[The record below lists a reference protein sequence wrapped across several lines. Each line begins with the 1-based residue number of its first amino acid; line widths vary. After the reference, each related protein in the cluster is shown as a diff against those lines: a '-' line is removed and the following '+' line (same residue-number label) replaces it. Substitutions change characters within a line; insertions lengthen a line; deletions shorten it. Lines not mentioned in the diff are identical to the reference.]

1 MIPGMLPE
9 PQGPSSPSA
18 PYSTACPAQFPSSPS
33 APYSVARHRVQR
45 QLEVAA
51 EASDPDVL
59 VRRLTHAIKTAS
71 NVGIEDLAMYQEG
84 LEAVQNQSSLAQT
97 DAASQWVPSLMPLG
111 IAPPPNF
118 ITPRRLS
125 ATPASVRARIDA
137 GEVAS
142 LVAILTL
149 TENGVAE
156 LRDASAPAGG
166 VTHQTRVF
174 DPSQV
179 VPGKAHWAV
188 RRGFNVFDHLALRDL
203 LEDPV
208 LPYARVVAVIDPLY
222 PGSQILASQLL
233 RHGPQGPLNSVV
245 CVLPGSGTAQD
256 MAGPEYLPIVAAL
269 CLGGG
274 ELGAGQGALGFAF
287 GRALAIV
294 ERGSA
299 YEGNW
304 PESVAGVALQAA
316 SRGTEV
322 EERPTGTGQWLFY
335 PPAPEVVE
343 DEAATPSP
351 APTAGEG
358 EEGEEGGAAEAPP
371 AEAAPE
377 GEDGEETEK
386 PPEPEKASYTGAQV
400 HAWLFN
406 GLNQCYASNSTIER
420 LCSDGVLEE
429 EARGCKDWLAKVEK
443 SGFWGPVAG
452 VRAETVRL
460 REEER
465 LAREEAKR
473 EAKRQAKAE
482 KKRLAEEAAA
492 AEAAAVAAAE
502 AAAAAEVEAALAA
515 EKEAAEAAERAA
527 AAEVEAAL
535 AAEAAAAESEASAAA
550 EAEAAAE

>member
-1 MIPGMLPE
+1 MSIPGMLPE
-9 PQGPSSPSA
+9 PEGC
-18 PYSTACPAQFPSSPS
+18 YPSSPS
-33 APYSVARHRVQR
+33 APYSVARHRMQR

-71 NVGIEDLAMYQEG
+71 DEGSMYQDLSMYQEG
-84 LEAVQNQSSLAQT
+84 LTELQNSLART
-97 DAASQWVPSLMPLG
+97 DATAQWSTPLMPLG
-111 IAPPPNF
+111 IAPPHNF
-118 ITPRRLS
+118 ITPRRVS
-125 ATPASVRARIDA
+125 ATPASVRARIEA
-137 GEVAS
+137 GEETS
-142 LVAILTL
+142 LVAMLTL
-149 TENGVAE
+149 TDDGVAE
-156 LRDASAPAGG
+156 LRDASGPAGG
-166 VTHQTRVF
+166 ATHQTRVF

-179 VPGKAHWAV
+179 VPGKAYWAI

-203 LEDPV
+203 LEDPA

-233 RHGPQGPLNSVV
+233 RHGPQGPLNSII
-245 CVLPGSGTAQD
+245 CVLPGSETAQD

-269 CLGGG
+269 CLGGN
-274 ELGAGQGALGFAF
+274 ELGAGQGASGFAF

-294 ERGSA
+294 ERSTA

-304 PESVAGVALQAA
+304 PEGVAAVALQVA

-322 EERPTGTGQWLFY
+322 EERPSATGQWLFY

-343 DEAATPSP
+343 EEVATPAP
-351 APTAGEG
+351 APAGEG
-358 EEGEEGGAAEAPP
+358 EEGEEGAEAAPP

-377 GEDGEETEK
+377 DEEGEETEK

-406 GLNQCYASNSTIER
+406 GLNQCYEFDTLHSLASDGRQSGIER
-420 LCSDGVLEE
+420 LCGDGVLEA
-429 EARGCKDWLAKVEK
+429 EARGCKEWLAKVEK

-452 VRAETVRL
+452 VRDETVRL
-460 REEER
+460 REGER

-482 KKRLAEEAAA
+482 KKRLAEEALA
-492 AEAAAVAAAE
+492 AEAAVVAAAE

-515 EKEAAEAAERAA
+515 EAEAAEAAERAA
-527 AAEVEAAL
+527 AAEVEAAV
-535 AAEAAAAESEASAAA
+535 AAEAAAA
-550 EAEAAAE
+550 EAEAAAAAEPEAAAE